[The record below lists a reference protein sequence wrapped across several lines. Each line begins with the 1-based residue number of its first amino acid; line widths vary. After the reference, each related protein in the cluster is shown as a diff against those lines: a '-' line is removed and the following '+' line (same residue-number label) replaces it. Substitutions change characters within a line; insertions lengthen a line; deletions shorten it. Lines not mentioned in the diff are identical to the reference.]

1 MKNKMKMKNLNM
13 IRNMHFIFL
22 ILLTQRY
29 YSPIATIIA
38 IITTITHFYQ
48 RNNQLDLTNLT
59 I

>member
-1 MKNKMKMKNLNM
+1 MKMKNLNM